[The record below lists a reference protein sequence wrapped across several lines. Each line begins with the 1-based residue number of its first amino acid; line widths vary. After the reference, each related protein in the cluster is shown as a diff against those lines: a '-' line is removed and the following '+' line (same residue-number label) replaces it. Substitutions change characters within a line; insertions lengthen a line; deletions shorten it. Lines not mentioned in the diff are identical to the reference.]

1 MEHNLSNKEF
11 NDMLKNL
18 QLESVKINAVTL
30 SESPDRVDEVLATL
44 GHYWKVIKPILKAA
58 RAVTPPKV
66 DKGINEFIAI
76 VDRLCGGA
84 TGEEQSALLEKFAMV
99 WALVRPIM
107 LAAKEFTPP
116 KADLVLDQVIE
127 IGDMLSKS

>member
-11 NDMLKNL
+11 NDMLKHL
-18 QLESVKINAVTL
+18 QLEQVKIDAVTL
-30 SESPDRVDEVLATL
+30 TESPERVDEVLAIL

-66 DKGINEFIAI
+66 DKGINEFVAI

-84 TGEEQSALLEKFAMV
+84 AGEEQSQLLEKFAMV
-99 WALVRPIM
+99 WAVVRPI
-107 LAAKEFTPP
+107 LIAAKEFTPP
-116 KADLVLDQVIE
+116 KADLVLDEVVKV
-127 IGDMLSKS
+127 GDMLSKS